1 MVNRQKHKTNYRW
14 VVFTV
19 IGILLAGMIAAG
31 ILLQRRN
38 QEQTSFAA
46 SGNCSGD
53 GESDGQGCQ
62 FGGDPRN
69 GCDWICPGNIIPS
82 CCDKLAETGDPTV
95 CCFDARRR
103 CTPGQCSAIPEGV
116 RKERCGQLWEIG
128 GYCPHGSNPTQAVEP
143 SLPPP
148 TATIFSVFPTSTPVP
163 IIIPTEVPQPTLP
176 SLPEVQPTQVA
187 KLPQERPQITYI
199 PIIIPPYTS
208 PTLTPTPTPFKLNIP
223 NFLPPKE
230 KVQSFLEGIRLNL
243 MDFFSKILP

>member
-1 MVNRQKHKTNYRW
+1 MVKRQKHKTNDRW
-14 VVFTV
+14 VAFTV
-19 IGILLAGMIAAG
+19 IGILLVGMIATG
-31 ILLQRRN
+31 IILQRRN
-38 QEQTSFAA
+38 LEQASFAA

-103 CTPGQCSAIPEGV
+103 CTPSQCSAIPDGV

-148 TATIFSVFPTSTPVP
+148 TATIFIATPTSTPVP
-163 IIIPTEVPQPTLP
+163 VSTEVPQPTLSP
-176 SLPEVQPTQVA
+176 VEPTYTV
-187 KLPQERPQITYI
+187 KPTSTRPQITYV
-199 PIIIPPYTS
+199 PIVIPPYNP
-208 PTLTPTPTPFKLNIP
+208 PTFTPTPTIVRFNFPNI
-223 NFLPPKE
+223 LPPKE
-230 KVQSFLEGIRLNL
+230 KVQSFWDGVRANL
-243 MDFFSKILP
+243 QEFFSKILP